1 MYSVQRINQWSLV
14 RNDGGWSCYEHDPNS
29 AKLLGHGWGVL
40 RDWQE
45 LPIVKH
51 EDSWLGPKLPSEVPA
66 EIASALLASA
76 KASGHGGP
84 VANGA
89 PQ

>member
-1 MYSVQRINQWSLV
+1 MYWLQRIEQWSLV
-14 RNDGGWSCYEHDPNS
+14 RNDDGWSCYEHDPDS

-45 LPIVKH
+45 LAVVKY
-51 EDSWLGPKLPSEVPA
+51 EDGWLGPALPWELPA
-66 EIASALLASA
+66 EIGERLLASA

-84 VANGA
+84 VVR
-89 PQ
+89 P